1 MTKINDMDDENMD
14 IFSPILI
21 TRYANKAITLIY
33 SIEKILRILLPV
45 LVILSIVIIFD
56 TFDINDYFKI
66 SDNVFDM
73 LLSAISL
80 ATIVMIIYLLQMV
93 LKARKKLDK
102 WALIFDQNSLRTALS
117 MSLSPPIKDN
127 LLNTIIENIQ
137 ELGDPLQE
145 YLRNNPQDSSNFFNH
160 KLNDFTFDILIDQT
174 KINNSNNAST
184 SLRESIDKHGV
195 IIAKIL
201 EKSQPVEISDV
212 KLFVDSIS
220 AYIKTTKNYVGL
232 AVLVGNQV
240 KLESLLYTMNYS
252 NKNLG
257 YLIAIEKPVSL
268 TSEFIS

>member
-1 MTKINDMDDENMD
+1 MIKISDIDDEDMN

-21 TRYANKAITLIY
+21 TRYANKATTLIY
-33 SIEKILRILLPV
+33 SIEKFLLILVPV

-80 ATIVMIIYLLQMV
+80 ASIVMIIYLLQMV

-127 LLNTIIENIQ
+127 LLNTIIENMR

-145 YLRNNPQDSSNFFNH
+145 YLRNNPHDSSNFFNH
-160 KLNDFTFDILIDQT
+160 KLDDFTFDILIDQT
-174 KINNSNNAST
+174 KINNSNSASNI
-184 SLRESIDKHGV
+184 LRESIDKHGA

-201 EKSQPVEISDV
+201 EESYPVEISDV
-212 KLFVDSIS
+212 KLFIDSIS
-220 AYIKTTKNYVGL
+220 EYIKTTKNYVGL
-232 AVLVGNQV
+232 AVLIGNQV
-240 KLESLLYTMNYS
+240 NPESILYAMNYS
-252 NKNLG
+252 NKNIG
-257 YLIAIEKPVSL
+257 YLIVIEKPVSL
-268 TSEFIS
+268 TSEFVT